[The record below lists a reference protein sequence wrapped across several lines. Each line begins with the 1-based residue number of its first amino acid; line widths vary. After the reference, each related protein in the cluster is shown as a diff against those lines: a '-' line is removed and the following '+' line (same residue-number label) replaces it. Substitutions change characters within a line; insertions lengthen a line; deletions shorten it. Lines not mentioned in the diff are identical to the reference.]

1 MIANYDFSKLR
12 LSCSDYIE
20 YCSRTDRKKC
30 LYVLVVLCVYA
41 KLLRT
46 LPQVLQVSEDR
57 KVKTLTT
64 HSYNYLGLP
73 QGPWVALGG
82 VEKAGEGVVIGVI
95 DSGIFPDHPSFYSNT
110 TTPYLAK
117 PNGFNGSC
125 DVSSYFPIGSCNG
138 KLLAAQH
145 FFQTAMLFH
154 GINAT
159 SPGRDYGSP
168 FGLAGHGT

>member
-1 MIANYDFSKLR
+1 
-12 LSCSDYIE
+12 
-20 YCSRTDRKKC
+20 
-30 LYVLVVLCVYA
+30 
-41 KLLRT
+41 
-46 LPQVLQVSEDR
+46 
-57 KVKTLTT
+57 
-64 HSYNYLGLP
+64 LGLP
-73 QGPWVALGG
+73 QGPWVELGG

-95 DSGIFPDHPSFYSNT
+95 DTGIFPDHPSFYSNT

-117 PNGFNGSC
+117 PNSFNGSC

-145 FFQTAMLFH
+145 FFQTAMLYH

-168 FGLAGHGT
+168 FDLTGHGT

>member
-1 MIANYDFSKLR
+1 
-12 LSCSDYIE
+12 
-20 YCSRTDRKKC
+20 
-30 LYVLVVLCVYA
+30 
-41 KLLRT
+41 
-46 LPQVLQVSEDR
+46 VLQVSEDR

-64 HSYNYLGLP
+64 HSYSYLGLP
-73 QGPWVALGG
+73 QGLWAALGD
-82 VEKAGEGVVIGVI
+82 VEKASEGVVIGVI

-117 PNGFNGSC
+117 PNSFNGSS
-125 DVSSYFPIGSCNG
+125 DVSSYFPMGSCNG
-138 KLLAAQH
+138 KLLAPQR

-168 FGLAGHGT
+168 FDLTGHGR

>member
-1 MIANYDFSKLR
+1 M
-12 LSCSDYIE
+12 
-20 YCSRTDRKKC
+20 
-30 LYVLVVLCVYA
+30 
-41 KLLRT
+41 
-46 LPQVLQVSEDR
+46 
-57 KVKTLTT
+57 
-64 HSYNYLGLP
+64 YLGLP
-73 QGPWVALGG
+73 QGPWAALGG

-117 PNGFNGSC
+117 PNGFHGSC
-125 DVSSYFPIGSCNG
+125 DVSSYFPSGSCNG

-145 FFQTAMLFH
+145 FFQTAILSE

-168 FGLAGHGT
+168 FDLTGHGT